1 MEFRDLLYFDQM
13 IVPRIITFLY
23 WLLLIVVVIGGVGVM
38 FTQSFFAGLIGILV
52 GALLVRVWCELLI
65 VMFKIHESLQAI
77 KEK

>member
-23 WLLLIVVVIGGVGVM
+23 WLLLVLVVLGGVGVM
-38 FTQSFFAGLIGILV
+38 FTQSFFSGLIGILV

-65 VMFKIHESLQAI
+65 VMFKIHESLQVI